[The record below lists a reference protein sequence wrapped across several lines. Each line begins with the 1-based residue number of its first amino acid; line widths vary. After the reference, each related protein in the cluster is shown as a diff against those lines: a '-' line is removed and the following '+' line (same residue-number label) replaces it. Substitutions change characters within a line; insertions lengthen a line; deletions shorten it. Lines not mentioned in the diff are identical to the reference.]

1 MDKVSNEKKFF
12 VEFTTNGF
20 PLVLAFAA
28 IFSIS
33 ETPNGEAL
41 VNGMLV
47 DQKFSD
53 IISTLDSIGVYR
65 VSTKV

>member
-1 MDKVSNEKKFF
+1 MDQVSNEKKFF

-28 IFSIS
+28 IFSINQTS
-33 ETPNGEAL
+33 TGDVL
-41 VNGMLV
+41 VNGILV

-53 IISTLDSIGVYR
+53 IMNTLDSIGVYR
-65 VSTKV
+65 VSIKV